1 MRQIQRQIVAALIII
16 AYAIPSTTLK
26 VGRIR
31 HKFVRPSFED
41 VKFAEK
47 LFNESVARNALTPE
61 ELICSGRINVT
72 EHRKQFGEF
81 SLVHRE
87 SQVTTKKFSPAKRYS
102 NRYALLADI
111 KRQGLHGYGAE
122 LGVAQG
128 FFSRN
133 ILKYANFKML
143 FSIDAWELG
152 TTYHKRRSWALH
164 LLSPFQTKS
173 CVIWG
178 FFSDAKDLFE
188 DETLDFIYV
197 DGFAHTGELEGQTFN
212 EFYSKVRSGGVF
224 GGHDYDERWPLVKAA
239 VNRFAMERNLTI
251 NVVPATQKGWDC
263 CDSWFV
269 VVP

>member
-1 MRQIQRQIVAALIII
+1 M
-16 AYAIPSTTLK
+16 
-26 VGRIR
+26 
-31 HKFVRPSFED
+31 
-41 VKFAEK
+41 
-47 LFNESVARNALTPE
+47 E

-72 EHRKQFGEF
+72 EHRKQFGKI
-81 SLVHRE
+81 SLTHRE
-87 SQVTTKKFSPAKRYS
+87 SQVTGKKFSPAKRYS
-102 NRYALLADI
+102 NRYMLMADI

-122 LGVAQG
+122 LGVAQR

-133 ILKYANFKML
+133 IIKHSNFKML

-152 TTYHKRRSWALH
+152 TKCHKRRNWALH
-164 LLSPFQTKS
+164 LLEPFRTRS